1 MADAVR
7 ERGDTFRICNGRVD
21 SRATLH
27 STRGSQATYAYF
39 DPGFG
44 IALRRREAHAESMA
58 RHVPPV
64 LVVDDNITWAQSLSL
79 LLTLANAG
87 P

>member
-27 STRGSQATYAYF
+27 STRGQQAAYAYF
-39 DPGFG
+39 DHGFG
-44 IALRRREAHAESMA
+44 IALRRSHSHWWWSDRGYTSEGHF
-58 RHVPPV
+58 
-64 LVVDDNITWAQSLSL
+64 LSIWIVNL
-79 LLTLANAG
+79 RCSD